1 MCVTKQIHVVGIQK
15 RQPFYFYK
23 KKKNGERKILLRRRY
38 KEGVGKGK
46 YFGFPFC
53 KAGWCESYDML

>member
-1 MCVTKQIHVVGIQK
+1 MLSAFKKDNLST
-15 RQPFYFYK
+15 FTK
-23 KKKNGERKILLRRRY
+23 KKKNGERNILLRRRY
-38 KEGVGKGK
+38 KEGVGRGK